1 MIQRR
6 CSKPSCSTSA
16 IATLTYVYA
25 DCTAVLGPLSTAPEP
40 HCYDLCA
47 PHAERLTVPLGWEVL
62 RLEIGTEPPGPDRDD
77 LLDLADAV
85 RLAGGAA
92 LDDVEPH
99 AGLGDGQYDTDRGGP
114 AQIPAQV
121 PARGPGHVDL
131 TDSPPTR
138 GDRTPAL
145 ASRGHLRV
153 LPDPS

>member
-47 PHAERLTVPLGWEVL
+47 PHADKLTVPLGWEVL

-77 LLDLADAV
+77 LLELADAV
-85 RLAGGAA
+85 RLAGGAQVDEDGSHPVVGA
-92 LDDVEPH
+92 VQPGGGAN
-99 AGLGDGQYDTDRGGP
+99 AGS
-114 AQIPAQV
+114 QIPPQVPAQV
-121 PARGPGHVDL
+121 DLTETPGH
-131 TDSPPTR
+131 R
-138 GDRTPAL
+138 GDREPAL